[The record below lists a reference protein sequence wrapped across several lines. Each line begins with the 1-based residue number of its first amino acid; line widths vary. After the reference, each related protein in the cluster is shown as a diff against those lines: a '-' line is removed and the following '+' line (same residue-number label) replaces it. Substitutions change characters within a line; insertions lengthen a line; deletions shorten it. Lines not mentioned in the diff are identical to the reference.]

1 MISYKP
7 LRVLLAQKDMK
18 MTDLNKILPTS
29 VTSKFNKDAPV
40 NITTIDKICQFL
52 NCSIQDVIEILPDA
66 PPKSEPET
74 NTDLNK

>member
-40 NITTIDKICQFL
+40 NITTLDKICQYL
-52 NCSIQDVIEILPDA
+52 HCSISDVVEILPDA
-66 PPKSEPET
+66 IAVPELE
-74 NTDLNK
+74 TDLK